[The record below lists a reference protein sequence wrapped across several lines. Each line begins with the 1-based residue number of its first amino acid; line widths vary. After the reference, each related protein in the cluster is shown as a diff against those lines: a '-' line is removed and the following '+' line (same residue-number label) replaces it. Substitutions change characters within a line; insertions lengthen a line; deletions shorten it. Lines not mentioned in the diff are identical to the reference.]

1 MGSAPIKSNTFNP
14 STRRTQSKEISVSV
28 SFNISEVEKT
38 RDIRVFS
45 ICTELGWMVTELLK
59 RKEKKD
65 LKNVFN
71 DFI

>member
-45 ICTELGWMVTELLK
+45 ICSKLGWRVTELFK
-59 RKEKKD
+59 RKERMD